1 MLYLCFSMLVLFYI
15 LFFVASKK
23 EYVKWA
29 GIVAL
34 AGAFWA
40 FGGFLSMDVLSQID
54 IKEYPD
60 PYNIIRY
67 IRNVFLFLGFCC
79 WPYAY
84 LLFAMHYSGIFACT
98 FEKYKLKVTILLAFL
113 PFCSLIIVPLL
124 WPIYHMPFRVILLW
138 VLPASIIANFLF
150 VYTLIVEKNRKI
162 KIHKF
167 LMFLLN
173 VPFAIFHIVINYITP
188 AYGIP
193 SVWVISP
200 WILIILVLLII
211 ISSTQISILG
221 FRLKVEK
228 ETYFNSAKSLA
239 SVLNHSLKDKVNPIL
254 LIVENIKSI
263 NSDQSINTYLNEI
276 SSLAVNINDIIER
289 ISIKTKEIILQ
300 EENVNVGNAIDDA
313 VSMVTPNLKGKSL
326 VFTKD
331 IRCDAVLLCDVIHIK
346 EVLANILNNAADS
359 IENAGKIT
367 IYLYVEKKNFV
378 IAIEDNGSGIKQ
390 ADLPH
395 ILEPFWSTK
404 RNSSKNYGLGLT
416 YCSNVM
422 SKYGTLNIK
431 SEWGKGTTV
440 FLNFSGRKIVNIKKY
455 DNSGEVICRQLM

>member
-34 AGAFWA
+34 AGAFWGFA
-40 FGGFLSMDVLSQID
+40 GFLNMDVLPHID
-54 IKEYPD
+54 TKEYPD
-60 PYNIIRY
+60 TYNIIWN
-67 IRNVFLFLGFCC
+67 IKNVFQFLGFSC

-98 FEKYKLKVTILLAFL
+98 FEKYKLKFTLFLAFFPL
-113 PFCSLIIVPLL
+113 CSLIIVPLL

-138 VLPASIIANFLF
+138 VLPASIVANFLF
-150 VYTLIVEKNRKI
+150 VYTLIVEKNRKV

-173 VPFAIFHIVINYITP
+173 VPFAVFHIVANYITP
-188 AYGIP
+188 AFGIQ
-193 SVWVISP
+193 SVWILSP

-211 ISSTQISILG
+211 ISSTQISVLG

-228 ETYFNSAKSLA
+228 ETYFNSAKFLA

-254 LIVENIKSI
+254 LIIENIKSI
-263 NSDQSINTYLNEI
+263 NSDKSINAYLNDI

-300 EENVNVGNAIDDA
+300 EENANIGNIIDDA
-313 VSMVTPNLKGKSL
+313 ISLVMPNVKGKSI

-331 IRCDAVLLCDVIHIK
+331 ISCDVVLLCDVIHIK

-367 IYLYVEKKNFV
+367 IHLYVEKKNFV
-378 IAIEDNGSGIKQ
+378 IAIEDNGSGIKH

-440 FLNFSGRKIVNIKKY
+440 FLNFSGRKIVNIIKY
-455 DNSGEVICRQLM
+455 DNIGESICKSLK